1 MMEVSVVNRLVRLV
15 GPAALAMAI
24 ASTPVAAQESK
35 TPGGIIQESEF
46 QRLWAKNGDS
56 WAAEDVE
63 IDKKL
68 AELEKKFGKKP
79 NIIHILWDDMRMGA
93 VGSRLYTDISGY
105 SADNIQKLAENG
117 MTFTRMYTEPSCTPT
132 RVAAATG
139 RLAVRSGMI
148 FPIFPIHRMGLPA
161 SEVTIAEVVGDTYHT
176 GMFEKLH
183 FGDQEESFAHNQGWD
198 EAIFSLYN
206 QFAGQ
211 MFTRDAENSGFST
224 AYSPDG
230 YDKKYF
236 MDDSFRPLEWMWT
249 VEGNEGGESK
259 EFSTPKTYAEY
270 LKANEMM
277 FDRTLQFIRKHANS
291 DKPFMLQWWP
301 NLYEVADQEEQRP
314 FTTQNATSTAESVK
328 RMDAKIGQIIAL
340 TEELGIAE
348 NTLIIAMADNGP
360 MEAIWPETGQNGYFR
375 GGKNDVTEG
384 GVRVPAFAYWPGV
397 IEPGQVVGDIIHVTD
412 LFNTFARLAG
422 RYDQIP
428 RDRVIDGIDQ
438 TAVFLKGDTNGRRDY
453 VHIYKGPMLGAIVKQ
468 QFKRHL
474 PTGPGALAGAE
485 FFDLYKDPREEHPL
499 MAEFLWAWAQFDA
512 MKARHDAQIAKYP
525 HTPVARGEPYTG
537 VTRLTQ

>member
-1 MMEVSVVNRLVRLV
+1 
-15 GPAALAMAI
+15 
-24 ASTPVAAQESK
+24 
-35 TPGGIIQESEF
+35 
-46 QRLWAKNGDS
+46 
-56 WAAEDVE
+56 
-63 IDKKL
+63 
-68 AELEKKFGKKP
+68 
-79 NIIHILWDDMRMGA
+79 
-93 VGSRLYTDISGY
+93 
-105 SADNIQKLAENG
+105 
-117 MTFTRMYTEPSCTPT
+117 
-132 RVAAATG
+132 
-139 RLAVRSGMI
+139 MI

-161 SEVTIAEVVGDTYHT
+161 SEVTIAEVVDDTYHT

-183 FGDQEESFAHNQGWD
+183 FGDQEESYAHNQGWD

-211 MFTRDAENSGFST
+211 AFTPDAENQGYST
-224 AYSPDG
+224 SYSPDG

-236 MDDSFRPLEWMWT
+236 MDDSFRPLGGMWT
-249 VEGNEGGESK
+249 VEGTEGGEVK
-259 EFSTPKTYAEY
+259 EFSTPKTYVEYAE
-270 LKANEMM
+270 ANKNM
-277 FDRTLQFIRKHANS
+277 FERTLNFIRKHAKS
-291 DKPFMLQWWP
+291 EKPFMLQWWP
-301 NLYEVADQEEQRP
+301 NLYEVGDQDSNRP
-314 FTTQNATSTAESVK
+314 FTTQHATSTAESVK
-328 RMDAKIGQIIAL
+328 RMDAKIGQISAL

-360 MEAIWPETGQNGYFR
+360 MEAIFPETGQNGFFR

-412 LFNTFARLAG
+412 LFNTFARIAG

-438 TAVFLKGDTNGRRDY
+438 TAVFLNGDTHSRRDY
-453 VHIYKGPMLGAIVKQ
+453 VHIYKGPALGAIVKQ
-468 QFKRHL
+468 QFKRLL

-499 MAEFLWAWAQFDA
+499 MVEFLWAWAQFDA
-512 MKARHDAQIAKYP
+512 IKTRHDAQIAKYP